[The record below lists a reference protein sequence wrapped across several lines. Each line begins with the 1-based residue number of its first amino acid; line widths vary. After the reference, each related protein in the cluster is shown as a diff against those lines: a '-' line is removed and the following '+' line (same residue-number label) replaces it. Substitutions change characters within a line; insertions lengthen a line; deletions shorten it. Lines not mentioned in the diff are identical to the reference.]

1 MNILFIHS
9 LFTTKLINKSK
20 AMEAAGLGSVD
31 EERQSQRWLKC
42 RGRFEHLIVGIRTIL
57 FELEVDLSPGAA
69 YGARFLW
76 WANMTVGEWVGESF
90 SLQAFEF
97 PS

>member
-1 MNILFIHS
+1 MV
-9 LFTTKLINKSK
+9 
-20 AMEAAGLGSVD
+20 EAVRHGSVD

-42 RGRFEHLIVGIRTIL
+42 RGRFEDLIVGIRTIL

-76 WANMTVGEWVGESF
+76 WANGTGVEQVGESF
-90 SLQAFEF
+90 SLQVFEF